1 MVAVPDMCAG
11 PVTVTG
17 GAELAITPVC
27 RRAVAI
33 AETTMEL
40 LRPESDLLRVVT
52 DVGLVDLLVVSDVD
66 RSDVDPSDVDTDFED
81 DDGSDGSRG
90 EIAAEVARLGLPGLH
105 VHHLALRPPLTAGA
119 EPDLV
124 AALSELVGFDPE
136 PGVFCLAPPAG
147 DGSRSALA
155 SAAQRIAQVY
165 GIPLLRY
172 RCLALTVVP
181 EQRAQ
186 LASGTP

>member
-1 MVAVPDMCAG
+1 
-11 PVTVTG
+11 
-17 GAELAITPVC
+17 
-27 RRAVAI
+27 
-33 AETTMEL
+33 
-40 LRPESDLLRVVT
+40 VVT
-52 DVGLVDLLVVSDVD
+52 DVGLVDLLVVSDVE

-81 DDGSDGSRG
+81 DDGSDRSRG

-136 PGVFCLAPPAG
+136 PGVICLAPHAS

-172 RCLALTVVP
+172 RCLELTVVP